1 MMSWPITLFDYFMIV
16 LRVGLAVA
24 VTLHVLRTKQNTAA
38 CAGWIG
44 VSWLMPVCG
53 ALLYLMFGINRVRR
67 LARRLVSDHHWRD
80 RGLAYH
86 ARYRLKGD
94 FEPLARMVGKLTER
108 PLLGGNAI
116 TCLHDGDNIYPR
128 MLEDIAS
135 ARVSILLCSY
145 IFRADRIGDQ
155 FVEALALAHARGV
168 AVHVLVD
175 GIGGGYFF
183 SGIARALHARG
194 IPCHRFMHSLLPW
207 KMPFINLR
215 NHRKMLI
222 IDGRIGFMGGL
233 NIGEENLRRLRTKH
247 PVADTHFRLE
257 GPVVHQ
263 LSEAFAR
270 DWSFTCG
277 EQLDGE
283 VYFPELERQG
293 DIPMR
298 VVTSGPDNDLEKI
311 EFSMLQAIALSRR
324 SVRLMTPYFLPNER
338 LVSELCLAAL
348 RGVEIDII
356 LPKRSNHRLIDYA
369 RDASLAPFLTAGC
382 RIWMSR
388 PPFNHAK
395 LMVVDE
401 AWSFVGSSNIDA
413 RSLRLNFEI
422 NLEIYSESVAQELN
436 AFMERHRTR
445 RLTHHALDSMSSVRK
460 VRNASVR
467 LFSPYL

>member
-1 MMSWPITLFDYFMIV
+1 MMSWPVTLFDAFMIL
-16 LRVGLAVA
+16 LRLGLAVA

-44 VSWLMPVCG
+44 VSWLMPICG

-67 LARRLVSDHHWRD
+67 LARRLVSDHHWRG
-80 RGLAYH
+80 RGMAYS
-86 ARYRLKGD
+86 AQIRLKGE
-94 FEPLARMVGKLTER
+94 FAPLARMIGKLTER

-116 TCLHDGDNIYPR
+116 ICLHDGDNIYPR
-128 MLEDIAS
+128 MLDDIAS

-145 IFRADRIGDQ
+145 IFRDDRIGQQ
-155 FVEALALAHARGV
+155 FVEALAAAQKRGV

-175 GIGGGYFF
+175 GIGGGYFM
-183 SGIARALHARG
+183 SGIHKALRARG
-194 IPCHRFMHSLLPW
+194 IACERFMHSLWPW

-222 IDGRIGFMGGL
+222 VDGRVGFMGGL
-233 NIGEENLRRLRTKH
+233 NIGEENLRRLRIKH

-277 EQLDGE
+277 EQLDGA
-283 VYFPELERQG
+283 VYFPELQRQG
-293 DIPMR
+293 EIPMR

-311 EFSMLQAIALSRR
+311 EFSMLQAIALSRH

-348 RGVEIDII
+348 RGVRIDII
-356 LPKRSNHRLIDYA
+356 LPRRSNHRLIDYA
-369 RDASLAPFLTAGC
+369 RDASLAPFLQAGC
-382 RIWMSR
+382 HIWMNR

-395 LMVVDE
+395 LLVVDDS
-401 AWSFVGSSNIDA
+401 WSFVGSSNIDA

-422 NLEIYSESVAQELN
+422 NLEIYSESVAQEL
-436 AFMERHRTR
+436 AVFMESHRSG
-445 RLTHHALDSMSSVRK
+445 RLTHHALDSMNAWRK
-460 VRNASVR
+460 IRNASVR
-467 LFSPYL
+467 LFMPYL

>member
-1 MMSWPITLFDYFMIV
+1 MSWPVTLFDFTLLA
-16 LRVGLAVA
+16 LRVCLSVA

-44 VSWLMPVCG
+44 VSWLMPFCG

-67 LARRLVSDHHWRD
+67 LARRLASDHRWRG
-80 RGLAYH
+80 RGLAYQAQH
-86 ARYRLKGD
+86 RMKGD
-94 FEPLARMVGKLTER
+94 FEPLARMISKLTER
-108 PLLGGNAI
+108 PLLGGNSV
-116 TCLHDGDNIYPR
+116 TTLHDGDTIYPR

-135 ARVSILLCSY
+135 AQVSVLLCSY
-145 IFRADRIGDQ
+145 IFRADRIGNQ
-155 FVEALALAHARGV
+155 FVEALATAQARGV
-168 AVHVLVD
+168 AVRVLVD
-175 GIGGGYFF
+175 GIGAGYF
-183 SGIARALHARG
+183 SCGIEKSLRRRG
-194 IPCHRFMHSLLPW
+194 IVCQRFMHSLQPW

-215 NHRKMLI
+215 NHRKILI

-263 LSEAFAR
+263 LTEAFAR

-283 VYFPELERQG
+283 TYFPDLERQG

-324 SVRLMTPYFLPNER
+324 HVRLMTPYFLPNER

-348 RGVEIDII
+348 RGVTIDII
-356 LPKRSNHRLIDYA
+356 VPKRSNHRLIDYA
-369 RDASLAPFLTAGC
+369 RDASLAPFLKAGC
-382 RIWMSR
+382 HVWMSS

-395 LMVVDE
+395 LLVVDE

-445 RLTHHALDSMSSVRK
+445 RLTHHALDSISAVRK